1 MPPTRLQHPPARCW
15 LLVCLRLGLLLT
27 ATNAQSSQIISFNV
41 NTKTASSR
49 SSSDSGSGLALAVVV
64 VVAVALA
71 ASLPSPSTSSATAA
85 SWRALKA
92 ESLTLQFSMARWANK
107 LSGSDGASRSRETC
121 SSWGRGR
128 RCFANEFKL
137 ILTFARSKGPS
148 WRCHWPKKQHRS
160 YARLDLAKSSTKS
173 LKLFSC
179 TLIFV
184 LFFILLFICS
194 CLVGRD
200 DRISHAPSSLKCA
213 INFKG
218 ACRK

>member
-1 MPPTRLQHPPARCW
+1 MPPTRLQHPPACCL

-49 SSSDSGSGLALAVVV
+49 SSSSSSSDSGSGLALTVLVVMA
-64 VVAVALA
+64 VAVA

-107 LSGSDGASRSRETC
+107 LSGSDGASRSRETR

-148 WRCHWPKKQHRS
+148 WRCHWPEKQHRS

-173 LKLFSC
+173 LILFP
-179 TLIFV
+179 LFV
-184 LFFILLFICS
+184 LFLEYCYLFAVVS
-194 CLVGRD
+194 LVATIASVMRLP
-200 DRISHAPSSLKCA
+200 H
-213 INFKG
+213 
-218 ACRK
+218 